1 MTIERI
7 TLGQKGEAMAV
18 SLLKRQGYRI
28 IDQNVRLRHG
38 EIDIIARDQDTLCFI
53 EVKTRASAA
62 QGSAVES
69 IPPFKQR
76 KLVKLALTY
85 LKYKKMLEEKA
96 RFDVV
101 AVDHEDN
108 GEAHIKLIKNAFD
121 LNDSGLMRYR

>member
-1 MTIERI
+1 
-7 TLGQKGEAMAV
+7 MAL

-28 IDQNVRLRHG
+28 IDQNVRLRSG

-69 IPPFKQR
+69 ISLFKQR

-85 LKYKKMLEEKA
+85 LKYKKLLEEKA

-101 AVDHEDN
+101 AVDCQDS
-108 GEAHIKLIKNAFD
+108 GETYIKLIKNAFD

>member
-1 MTIERI
+1 MTIEKI
-7 TLGQKGEAMAV
+7 ILGQKGEELAL
-18 SLLKRQGYRI
+18 SLLKRQGYTI
-28 IDQNVRLRHG
+28 IDQNVRLKTG

-53 EVKTRASAA
+53 EVKTRASDA

-85 LKYKKMLEEKA
+85 LKYKKLLEEKA

-101 AVDHEDN
+101 AVDCQDS
-108 GEAHIKLIKNAFD
+108 GETHVKLIKNAFD